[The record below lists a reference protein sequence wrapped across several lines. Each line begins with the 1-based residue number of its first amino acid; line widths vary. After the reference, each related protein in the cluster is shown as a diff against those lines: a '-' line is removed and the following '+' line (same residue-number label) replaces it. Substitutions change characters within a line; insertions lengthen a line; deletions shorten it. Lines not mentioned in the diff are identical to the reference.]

1 MNKSDGG
8 VTGSW
13 VKWST
18 IAILGFVAMAGV
30 VLIVLP
36 TSKPPREEKV
46 IENFNTHR
54 PAYER
59 LRTMLL
65 ADDQLLRVAEW
76 GVETDS
82 PVGIHH
88 PPEGGFSVDRYHE
101 YLSLFKEVGAMGAS
115 RGRRGEHPEDACVLV
130 WAAGWAGDTRHVD
143 TCWLEHEPPNQLASL
158 DAFYQT
164 PKPRHPEF
172 RHIDGN
178 WYLWAD
184 W

>member
-1 MNKSDGG
+1 MMNKSVGG

-18 IAILGFVAMAGV
+18 ISILGFVAIAGL

-46 IENFNTHR
+46 IENFNTNR

-59 LRTMLL
+59 LRVLL

-82 PVGIHH
+82 PMGIHH
-88 PPEGGFSVDRYHE
+88 PREGGFSVDRYHE
-101 YLSLFKEVGAMGAS
+101 YLSLVKEVGAIGAS
-115 RGRRGEHPEDACVLV
+115 RGRRGEHPLRCLRSRVGSRL
-130 WAAGWAGDTRHVD
+130 GGRH
-143 TCWLEHEPPNQLASL
+143 
-158 DAFYQT
+158 
-164 PKPRHPEF
+164 
-172 RHIDGN
+172 
-178 WYLWAD
+178 
-184 W
+184 